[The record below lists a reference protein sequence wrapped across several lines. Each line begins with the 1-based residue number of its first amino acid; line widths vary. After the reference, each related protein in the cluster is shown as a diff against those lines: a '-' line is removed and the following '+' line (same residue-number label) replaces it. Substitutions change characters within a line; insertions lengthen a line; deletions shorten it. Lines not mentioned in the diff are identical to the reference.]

1 MKKEILDDN
10 LLREAARRVVED
22 EFLKIDAEVKKSP
35 HTFSPEFYEK
45 MNRLLESARTAT
57 VHRSSEHRTAETSQ
71 TSGRPQSFLKE
82 LNRQQQ
88 SGEQP
93 QRLSSFWR
101 HRRYIA
107 AAALLMAGIS
117 AAALANDDIRQSL
130 QQQLKI
136 EFFSD
141 NVTIEAAPETD
152 TGQTTDE
159 QTETPASN
167 EFHAYKWKEAPE
179 GYEVVYEE
187 EDATFKDYV
196 INYENDNGGYIYYF
210 QSNTENS
217 QHHITYDPQEG
228 YKRTIELSDG
238 LEAYSISDGRNNTI
252 FYEKNGYLFG
262 FMSDQPE
269 EVIIDY
275 INFSGVL
282 EYGN

>member
-1 MKKEILDDN
+1 M
-10 LLREAARRVVED
+10 VEE

-35 HTFSPEFYEK
+35 HTFSLEFYEK
-45 MNRLLESARTAT
+45 MNRLLESVRTSA
-57 VHRSSEHRTAETSQ
+57 VHRASEHRTSKASQ
-71 TSGRPQSFLKE
+71 TSGRPQSFLKG
-82 LNRQQQ
+82 LNRPQQ

-101 HRRYIA
+101 HRCYIA

-141 NVTIEAAPETD
+141 NVTIEPVPED
-152 TGQTTDE
+152 
-159 QTETPASN
+159 AS
-167 EFHAYKWKEAPE
+167 ESDSDAVRTFHAYKWKAEPE
-179 GYEVVYEE
+179 GYYVTFEE
-187 EDATFKDYV
+187 ENAEFGYYILD
-196 INYENDNGGYIYYF
+196 YENKDGGFIHYMQNDAALF
-210 QSNTENS
+210 TTS
-217 QHHITYDPQEG
+217 ITYDEEEG
-228 YKRTIELSDG
+228 YQRIIDLNG
-238 LEAYSISDGRNNTI
+238 IQAHSISDGRRNTI
-252 FYEKNGYLFG
+252 FYEKDGYLFE

>member
-1 MKKEILDDN
+1 M
-10 LLREAARRVVED
+10 VEE

-35 HTFSPEFYEK
+35 HTFSLEFYEK
-45 MNRLLESARTAT
+45 MNRLLESVRTSA
-57 VHRSSEHRTAETSQ
+57 VHRASEHRTSKASQ
-71 TSGRPQSFLKE
+71 TSGRPQSFLKG
-82 LNRQQQ
+82 LNRPQQ

-141 NVTIEAAPETD
+141 NVTIEPVPED
-152 TGQTTDE
+152 
-159 QTETPASN
+159 AS
-167 EFHAYKWKEAPE
+167 ESDSDAVRTFHAYKWKAEPE
-179 GYEVVYEE
+179 GYYVTFEE
-187 EDATFKDYV
+187 ENAEFGYYILD
-196 INYENDNGGYIYYF
+196 YENKD
-210 QSNTENS
+210 
-217 QHHITYDPQEG
+217 
-228 YKRTIELSDG
+228 
-238 LEAYSISDGRNNTI
+238 
-252 FYEKNGYLFG
+252 GYLFE